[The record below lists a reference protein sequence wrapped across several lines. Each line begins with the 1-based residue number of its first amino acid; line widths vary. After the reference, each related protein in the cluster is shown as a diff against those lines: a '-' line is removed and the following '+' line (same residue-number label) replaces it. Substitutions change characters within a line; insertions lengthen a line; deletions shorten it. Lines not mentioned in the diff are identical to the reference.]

1 MRKEKVIT
9 NFDGFADVELDDAAS
24 KANTALTGNAN
35 FTFTGTVFTDF
46 TGAATSYHSKMAAL
60 ATGGRQAVIAKDI
73 AKEILKAKFSAVAK
87 EVNRQANGDLGKL
100 NSSGIDL
107 AKQPIHQQQQQP
119 VGLQVKNG
127 NGTDMLLSVNTGSV
141 ANHGCIFAYTPATNT
156 DPNPNN
162 WTIKH
167 SNGHSITIKGLTAGT
182 AYLFTVAYKGADDED
197 LVFAPPVNKIV
208 SN

>member
-1 MRKEKVIT
+1 MRKDKVIT
-9 NFDGFADVELDDAAS
+9 NFDAFADLDLDEAAA
-24 KANTALTGNAN
+24 KAQTSLTGNAN

-46 TGAATSYHSKMAAL
+46 TAAASTYHGKIGAL
-60 ATGGRQAVIAKDI
+60 ATGGTQAVIAKDA
-73 AKEILKAKFSAVAK
+73 AKDVLQTKFSALAK
-87 EVNRQANGDLGKL
+87 EVNRQANGDLAKL
-100 NSSGIDL
+100 TSSGIAL
-107 AKQPIHQQQQQP
+107 AKQPVHQPQPQP

-127 NGTDMLLSVNTGSV
+127 NGTDMLVSVSTSGVS
-141 ANHGCIFAYTPATNT
+141 NHGCIFAYTPATNAPA
-156 DPNPNN
+156 DPNT

-167 SNGHSITIKGLTAGT
+167 SNGHSIIIKGLTPGT